1 MIYQSERVLLR
12 DRTVTRRQNFWGVS
26 KSQQQSYTLST
37 TMAFFTRDCWRQGQ
51 VRVTSLMMIYF
62 IHNSMLLLLSDNLL
76 NVSDRTA
83 GGPMLESAPQIQETL
98 VAPTNLLATKLL
110 IGSWYKWA
118 CHKKNLLIFLLH
130 IDWELFFEALLMRRN
145 WRGRWI
151 FHASQQCSFEIS
163 ILKALQIELFI
174 DETHKWIQGF

>member
-83 GGPMLESAPQIQETL
+83 GGPMLESAPQIQETF

-118 CHKKNLLIFLLH
+118 CHKKTC
-130 IDWELFFEALLMRRN
+130 LFFCFILIGN
-145 WRGRWI
+145 
-151 FHASQQCSFEIS
+151 SFLKPSWWGEIGVADEFFMLHNNAIS
-163 ILKALQIELFI
+163 KFQI
-174 DETHKWIQGF
+174 